1 MEVFSRIIDN
11 PVGLMTAFTILFM
24 VGMGF
29 WMYGFFKMK
38 IEEEAQKN
46 ASKSNTTSD
55 NTQAND

>member
-38 IEEEAQKN
+38 IEEEEQKT
-46 ASKSNTTSD
+46 AAKSKDSGKK
-55 NTQAND
+55 A

>member
-38 IEEEAQKN
+38 IEEEEKN
-46 ASKSNTTSD
+46 KAVSQNKTD
-55 NTQAND
+55 NKT